1 MTRQYGPN
9 LLITLLLFFSCAGCS
24 TYTTRQPVVDEVDTV
39 SPKSIMDNEKRVLLP
54 GSPALSEQ
62 IAPVTKG
69 LKPEP
74 RIISMAFQN
83 APLGE
88 VLRAITLDSKLN
100 LSVESDVDL
109 NRPVTVQTKN
119 ILFEEALDMVIGRGA
134 GYAWTITG
142 DNLHIQQYEERI
154 YHLDHLDMPGETDI
168 EVGGDMLATSVDAAG
183 ISGKYQIKSKRD
195 KAQTDFWAGLAETL
209 EGLKSEGGILR
220 INRNTGVI
228 YIRDTP
234 RRVAAIVRILD
245 SLADSLNRQVF
256 IEAKIFEVVL
266 SNDAQYGIDWAKFD
280 IHFNKD
286 LGFLP
291 EEFSLNINKGG
302 TLVLDKINS
311 FSGVL
316 DYLETQGDVS
326 VVSNPHLSVM
336 NGKSALLTVGYQ
348 LPFGDITGVD
358 RDMDTGLITFG
369 TSIKRA
375 ILGLQLGITPHISAD
390 GIVTLNIVPTI
401 TRLQGEAQVELPT
414 TATTT
419 QSVSNPIIN
428 LQELSTT
435 VRVREGN
442 AIVLGGLISQMRE
455 ANHQGLP
462 WISKLPFLKFLFKHM
477 DEKKEN
483 RELVIF
489 ITPHIRKTM

>member
-1 MTRQYGPN
+1 MLRHCAIK
-9 LLITLLLFFSCAGCS
+9 LLITAHLLFFCAGCS
-24 TYTTRQPVVDEVDTV
+24 TYMTRPPVLDEVDKV
-39 SPKSIMDNEKRVLLP
+39 SPKSIIDTEKRVLLP
-54 GSPALSEQ
+54 GPPTLPEQ
-62 IAPVTKG
+62 VAPVMTG
-69 LKPEP
+69 IKPEA

-83 APLGE
+83 APLGD

-100 LSVESDVDL
+100 LSVESEVDL
-109 NRPVTVQTKN
+109 TRPVTVQTKN
-119 ILFEEALDMVIGRGA
+119 ILFEEALNMVIGLGA

-142 DNLHIQQYEERI
+142 DTLHIQQFEERI
-154 YHLDHLDMPGETDI
+154 YHLDYLDMPGETEI

-183 ISGKYQIKSKRD
+183 ISGKYQIKSKLD
-195 KAQTDFWAGLAETL
+195 KTQTDFWTGLAETI
-209 EGLKSEGGILR
+209 ESMKSEKGMLR

-228 YIRDTP
+228 FMRDTP
-234 RRVAAIVRILD
+234 KRVASIVRFLD

-266 SNDAQYGIDWAKFD
+266 NNDAQYGIDWTKFD
-280 IHFNKD
+280 IHFKKD

-291 EEFSLNINKGG
+291 EEFNLNINSGG
-302 TLVLDKINS
+302 TLVLDNINR
-311 FSGVL
+311 FSGIL

-358 RDMDTGLITFG
+358 RDTETGLITFG

-375 ILGLQLGITPHISAD
+375 ILGLQLGITPHISGD

-419 QSVSNPIIN
+419 QSIANPIIN

-462 WISKLPFLKFLFKHM
+462 WISKFPFFKFLFQHM

-489 ITPHIRKTM
+489 ITPHIRKTI

>member
-1 MTRQYGPN
+1 MPKHYGLN
-9 LLITLLLFFSCAGCS
+9 LLITVYLLFFCAACS
-24 TYTTRQPVVDEVDTV
+24 TYTTRQPVLDEVDKI
-39 SPKSIMDNEKRVLLP
+39 SPKTIMDNEKRETAP
-54 GSPALSEQ
+54 GPPALSEQ
-62 IAPVTKG
+62 VAPVTRG
-69 LKPEP
+69 IKPEP
-74 RIISMAFQN
+74 RIISMSFQN

-88 VLRAITLDSKLN
+88 VLRAITMDSGLN
-100 LSVESDVDL
+100 LSVESEVDL
-109 NRPVTVQTKN
+109 NRAVTVQTKN
-119 ILFEEALDMVIGRGA
+119 ILLEEAMELVIGLGA
-134 GYAWTITG
+134 GYAWNITG
-142 DNLHIQQYEERI
+142 DTLYIQQFEERI
-154 YHLDHLDMPGETDI
+154 YHLDYLDMPGETEI
-168 EVGGDMLATSVDAAG
+168 EVGGDMLATSVDATG
-183 ISGKYQIKSKRD
+183 ISGKYQIKSKID
-195 KAQTDFWAGLAETL
+195 KTQSDFWSGLTETI
-209 EGLKSEGGILR
+209 EGLKSEKGILR

-228 YIRDTP
+228 YIHDTP
-234 RRVAAIVRILD
+234 KRVAAMVRFLD

-266 SNDAQYGIDWAKFD
+266 SNNAQYGIDWTKFD
-280 IHFNKD
+280 IHFKKD
-286 LGFLP
+286 LGILP
-291 EEFSLNINKGG
+291 EKFNLNINNGG
-302 TLVLDKINS
+302 TLVLDNINS
-311 FSGVL
+311 FSGIL

-348 LPFGDITGVD
+348 LPFGDVSGVNQ
-358 RDMDTGLITFG
+358 DTETKVITFL

-375 ILGLQLGITPHISAD
+375 ILGLQLGITPHISGD

-401 TRLQGEAQVELPT
+401 TRLQGEETVDIPVS
-414 TATTT
+414 ATST
-419 QSVSNPIIN
+419 QSISNPIIN

>member
-1 MTRQYGPN
+1 MPKQYGFK
-9 LLITLLLFFSCAGCS
+9 LLITVYLLFFCAGCS
-24 TYTTRQPVVDEVDTV
+24 TYTARQPVLSEVDKS
-39 SPKSIMDNEKRVLLP
+39 SPKSIIDNEKRILLP
-54 GSPALSEQ
+54 GPPSLPEQ
-62 IAPVTKG
+62 VSPVTRG
-69 LKPEP
+69 IKPEA
-74 RIISMAFQN
+74 RMISMAFQN
-83 APLGE
+83 APLGD
-88 VLRAITLDSKLN
+88 VLRAITLDSRLN

-109 NRPVTVQTKN
+109 SRPVTVQTKN
-119 ILFEEALDMVIGRGA
+119 ILFEEALDMVIGLGA
-134 GYAWTITG
+134 GYAWSVTG
-142 DNLHIQQYEERI
+142 DTLHIQQFEERI
-154 YHLDHLDMPGETDI
+154 YHLDYLDMPGETEI
-168 EVGGDMLATSVDAAG
+168 EVGGDMLATSVEAAG
-183 ISGKYQIKSKRD
+183 ISGKYHIKSKLD
-195 KAQTDFWAGLAETL
+195 KAQTDLWAGLAEAI
-209 EGLKSEGGILR
+209 EGLKSEKGTLR
-220 INRNTGVI
+220 ISRNTGVI
-228 YIRDTP
+228 FMRDTP
-234 RRVAAIVRILD
+234 KRVASMVRFLD

-266 SNDAQYGIDWAKFD
+266 SNNAQYGIDWTKFD
-280 IHFNKD
+280 IHFKRD

-291 EEFSLNINKGG
+291 ENFNLNINNGG
-302 TLVLDKINS
+302 TLVLDSKNS

-348 LPFGDITGVD
+348 LPFGDIGGVD
-358 RDMDTGLITFG
+358 VDPNTGRITYR

-375 ILGLQLGITPHISAD
+375 ILGLQLGITPHISSD
-390 GIVTLNIVPTI
+390 GIVTLNIVPTL

-435 VRVREGN
+435 IRVREGN
-442 AIVLGGLISQMRE
+442 AIVLGGLISQMRD

-462 WISKLPFLKFLFKHM
+462 WISNFPFLKYLFKHM
-477 DEKKEN
+477 DDKKEN

>member
-1 MTRQYGPN
+1 MPKHYGLC
-9 LLITLLLFFSCAGCS
+9 LLITVYLLFFCAACS
-24 TYTTRQPVVDEVDTV
+24 TYTTRQPVLDEVDKI
-39 SPKSIMDNEKRVLLP
+39 SPKTIMDNEKRETVP
-54 GSPALSEQ
+54 EPPALSEQ
-62 IAPVTKG
+62 VAPVTRG
-69 LKPEP
+69 IKPEP
-74 RIISMAFQN
+74 RIISMSFQN

-88 VLRAITLDSKLN
+88 ALRAITMDSGLN

-109 NRPVTVQTKN
+109 NRAVTVQTKN
-119 ILFEEALDMVIGRGA
+119 ILLEEAMELVIGLGA
-134 GYAWTITG
+134 GYAWNITG
-142 DNLHIQQYEERI
+142 DTLYIQQLEERI
-154 YHLDHLDMPGETDI
+154 YHLDYLDMPGETDI
-168 EVGGDMLATSVDAAG
+168 EVGGDMLATSVEAAG
-183 ISGKYQIKSKRD
+183 ISGKYQIKSKLD
-195 KAQTDFWAGLAETL
+195 KTQSDFWAGLTEAI
-209 EGLKSEGGILR
+209 EGLKSEKGILR

-228 YIRDTP
+228 YMHDTP
-234 RRVAAIVRILD
+234 KRVAAMVRFLD
-245 SLADSLNRQVF
+245 SLADSLNRQVL

-266 SNDAQYGIDWAKFD
+266 SNKAQYGIDWTKFD
-280 IHFNKD
+280 IHFKKD
-286 LGFLP
+286 LGILP
-291 EEFSLNINKGG
+291 EKFNLNINNGG
-302 TLVLDKINS
+302 TLVLDNINS

-348 LPFGDITGVD
+348 LPFGDISGVD
-358 RDMDTGLITFG
+358 VDPNTGRVTYR

-375 ILGLQLGITPHISAD
+375 ILGLQLGITPHISSD

-419 QSVSNPIIN
+419 QNVSNPIIN

-462 WISKLPFLKFLFKHM
+462 WISKMPFLKFLFKHM
-477 DEKKEN
+477 DENKEN

-489 ITPHIRKTM
+489 ITPHLRKTM

>member
-1 MTRQYGPN
+1 MPRQCVLN
-9 LLITLLLFFSCAGCS
+9 LLITAHLLFFCAGCS
-24 TYTTRQPVVDEVDTV
+24 TYTTRPPIVDDVDKV
-39 SPKSIMDNEKRVLLP
+39 SPKSIIDNEKRIPLP
-54 GSPALSEQ
+54 GPPSLPEQ
-62 IAPVTKG
+62 VAPVTKG
-69 LKPEP
+69 IKPEA

-83 APLGE
+83 APLGD

-109 NRPVTVQTKN
+109 TRPVTVQTKN
-119 ILFEEALDMVIGRGA
+119 ILFEEALDMVIGLGA
-134 GYAWTITG
+134 GYAWSITG
-142 DNLHIQQYEERI
+142 DTLYIQQFEERI
-154 YHLDHLDMPGETDI
+154 YHLDYLDMPGETEI
-168 EVGGDMLATSVDAAG
+168 EVGGDMLATSVDASG
-183 ISGKYQIKSKRD
+183 ISGKYQIKSKLD
-195 KAQTDFWAGLAETL
+195 KTQTDFWTGLTEAI
-209 EGLKSEGGILR
+209 EGMKSEKGMLR

-228 YIRDTP
+228 FMRDTP
-234 RRVAAIVRILD
+234 KRVASIVRFLD

-266 SNDAQYGIDWAKFD
+266 NNDAQYGIDWTKFD
-280 IHFNKD
+280 IHFKKD
-286 LGFLP
+286 LGILP
-291 EEFSLNINKGG
+291 EKFNLNINNGG
-302 TLVLDKINS
+302 TLVLDSINS

-358 RDMDTGLITFG
+358 RDTETGLITFG

-375 ILGLQLGITPHISAD
+375 ILGLQLGITPHISKD

-419 QSVSNPIIN
+419 QSIANPIIN

-462 WISKLPFLKFLFKHM
+462 WISQFPFFKFLFKHM

>member
-1 MTRQYGPN
+1 MPRKCALKLLMTAH
-9 LLITLLLFFSCAGCS
+9 LLLFCAGCS
-24 TYTTRQPVVDEVDTV
+24 TYTTRQPVLDEVDKI
-39 SPKSIMDNEKRVLLP
+39 SPKSIIDNEKQVLLP
-54 GSPALSEQ
+54 GPPALTEQ
-62 IAPVTKG
+62 MAPVTRG
-69 LKPEP
+69 IKPEA
-74 RIISMAFQN
+74 RIISMAFHN

-88 VLRAITLDSKLN
+88 VLRAITLDSRLN

-109 NRPVTVQTKN
+109 NRPVTVQTTN
-119 ILFEEALDMVIGRGA
+119 ILFVEALDMVIGLGA

-142 DNLHIQQYEERI
+142 DTLHIEEFEERI
-154 YHLDHLDMPGETDI
+154 YHLDYLDMPGETEI
-168 EVGGDMLATSVDAAG
+168 EVGGDMLATSVDASG
-183 ISGKYQIKSKRD
+183 ISGKYQIKSKLD
-195 KAQTDFWAGLAETL
+195 STQTDFWKGLTEAI
-209 EGLKSEGGILR
+209 EGMKSEKGMLR

-228 YIRDTP
+228 FIRDTP
-234 RRVAAIVRILD
+234 KRVASMVRFLD
-245 SLADSLNRQVF
+245 SLADALNRQVF
-256 IEAKIFEVVL
+256 IEAKIFEVIL
-266 SNDAQYGIDWAKFD
+266 NNTAQYGIDWTKFD
-280 IHFNKD
+280 IHFKED

-291 EEFSLNINKGG
+291 EKFNLNVNKGG
-302 TLVLDKINS
+302 IIVLDNINS

-358 RDMDTGLITFG
+358 RDTETGLITYG

-375 ILGLQLGITPHISAD
+375 ILGLQLGITPHISEE

-414 TATTT
+414 TATST
-419 QSVSNPIIN
+419 QSIANPIIN

-442 AIVLGGLISQMRE
+442 AIVLGGLISQIRD
-455 ANHQGLP
+455 ATHQGLP
-462 WISKLPFLKFLFKHM
+462 GITQLPFFKFLFKHM

-489 ITPHIRKTM
+489 ITPHIRKAM